1 MRKYYSWTIVL
12 ILSLLSS
19 SVFSADKNN
28 QSATSVNAM
37 AVAMRDNLSTT
48 VGDLTSEQSEKVLA
62 NALVFMNMIVNS
74 KNTTDM
80 EQRITVRQTAY
91 ETYKTAL
98 DTILSEEQSVRL
110 SAAEQ
115 QKQETAISRN
125 SNREDK

>member
-62 NALVFMNMIVNS
+62 FTFELSVEI
-74 KNTTDM
+74 
-80 EQRITVRQTAY
+80 E
-91 ETYKTAL
+91 L
-98 DTILSEEQSVRL
+98 IL
-110 SAAEQ
+110 
-115 QKQETAISRN
+115 I
-125 SNREDK
+125 